1 MITFIRLIKYAI
13 QGFIRNFW
21 LSFICITTISL
32 AFISIDLFY
41 SLRIISDNFVSSMKD
56 KVDISIYLKPE
67 ESRTKVESIK
77 DNLLSLNEVLEVKL
91 LTKEEALTKF
101 KERHSDNELLL
112 ESIDDLSENPLGDT
126 LIIKAEN
133 PDDYQKILD
142 YIDSFG
148 YVNSILET
156 DYTDNQLIMDKI
168 NSFNDSLKKLLIF
181 ISVFFALISSITV
194 LNTIRMT
201 IYSRRKEIEI
211 MRFLG
216 ASNSFIKIPF
226 LIEGCFYMFL
236 GWILSYL
243 AFYGINLLVKSYAQN
258 IFSVYNFDIAKIIL
272 SNSQIFLI
280 SELVIGIG
288 LSIIASLFTIRRY
301 AKV

>member
-41 SLRIISDNFVSSMKD
+41 SLGIISDNFVSSMKD

-77 DNLLSLNEVLEVKL
+77 DNLLSLNEVLEVRL

-101 KERHSDNELLL
+101 KERHSENAVLL

-126 LIIKAEN
+126 LIVKAEN
-133 PDDYQKILD
+133 PDDYQKILE

-156 DYTDNQLIMDKI
+156 DYTNNQLIMDKI
-168 NSFNDSLKKLLIF
+168 NSFNDSLKNLLIF
-181 ISVFFALISSITV
+181 ISIFFALISSITV

-201 IYSRRKEIEI
+201 IYSRRKEIQI

-216 ASNSFIKIPF
+216 ASNSFIKVPF
-226 LIEGCFYMFL
+226 LIEGSFYMIL
-236 GWILSYL
+236 GWITSYI
-243 AFYGINLLVKSYAQN
+243 AFYGINILIKSYAQN
-258 IFSVYNFDIAKIIL
+258 IFAVYDFDIAKIIL
-272 SNSQIFLI
+272 SNSQTFLI
-280 SELVIGIG
+280 SELVIGII
-288 LSIIASLFTIRRY
+288 LSILASLFTIRRY

>member
-1 MITFIRLIKYAI
+1 MITFIRLIKYAV

-41 SLRIISDNFVSSMKD
+41 SLGIVSDSFVSSMKD

-67 ESRTKVESIK
+67 ESRTKVEAIK
-77 DNLLSLNEVLEVKL
+77 DNLLSLNEVQEVRL

-101 KERHSDNELLL
+101 KEKHSENSLLL
-112 ESIDDLSENPLGDT
+112 ESIEDLNENPLGDT
-126 LIIKAEN
+126 LIIKSEN

-142 YIDSFG
+142 YINSFG
-148 YVNSILET
+148 YINSILET
-156 DYTDNQLIMDKI
+156 DYTNNKLIMDKI
-168 NSFNDSLKKLLIF
+168 NSFNDSLKNLLIF

-216 ASNSFIKIPF
+216 ASNSFIKVPF
-226 LIEGCFYMFL
+226 LIEGCFYMVL
-236 GWILSYL
+236 GWATSYI
-243 AFYGINLLVKSYAQN
+243 AFYGINLLIKKYAQN
-258 IFSVYNFDIAKIIL
+258 IFSVYNFDIAGIIL
-272 SNSQIFLI
+272 ANSQIFLT
-280 SELVIGIG
+280 SELLIGLI
-288 LSIIASLFTIRRY
+288 LSIIAGLFTIRKY